1 MLHIAPVN
9 YIKENQSATL
19 ECYFESYPSTHYY
32 IWYFKNNFWQNT
44 TSNKVTIPHLHLSQS
59 GLYTCKVHYLNMTL
73 ESSSKLDVICKLF
86 CSMTTTQKIKFP
98 IKDFFSKCD
107 QIRRKFLMENFIFCI
122 VGSFVCSKLS
132 QCSRLT
138 EKNTRTRSN
147 EVMIMSLLLAL
158 NIIHY
163 F

>member
-32 IWYFKNNFWQNT
+32 IWYFKNTFWQNT

-59 GLYTCKVHYLNMTL
+59 GLYTCKVHYLNTTL

-86 CSMTTTQKIKFP
+86 CSLTTTQKMKFF

-107 QIRRKFLMENFIFCI
+107 QIRRKFLMDNFIFYI

-132 QCSRLT
+132 
-138 EKNTRTRSN
+138 
-147 EVMIMSLLLAL
+147 
-158 NIIHY
+158 
-163 F
+163 